1 VGLIPYYPPF
11 HYKPFIR
18 HVQRTWGYDEDPFM
32 VAERLWMSDMT
43 VQRGMSQAIARARVK
58 VKRSMARAGLT
69 PPLNVSTRELIK
81 FAIGAKAYANQSR

>member
-1 VGLIPYYPPF
+1 
-11 HYKPFIR
+11 
-18 HVQRTWGYDEDPFM
+18 
-32 VAERLWMSDMT
+32 MSDMT